1 MVLSVY
7 LSRYLR
13 APEPKKPPFWGSNL
27 QLKITPNP
35 PKQCQIWIAGILGLV
50 CGPLSSYWDHAW
62 FPSMALA
69 ISHHTS
75 CSFTHSNARSSWK
88 SCQFIRYLLNTY
100 VTLSPHFT
108 IFMNPSTV
116 KPGGVTPRLHNHPG
130 TGFHGTIAAAAHLL
144 VRELISFSFQIA
156 PMFNLKRLAW
166 GRVVYICMYVC
177 MYTVYYIYIYIYIYR

>member
-13 APEPKKPPFWGSNL
+13 VAEPKKPPFWGSNL
-27 QLKITPNP
+27 QLKITANP
-35 PKQCQIWIAGILGLV
+35 PKQCQIWTAGILGLV

-62 FPSMALA
+62 FPSMALP

-156 PMFNLKRLAW
+156 PMFNLKRLAL
-166 GRVVYICMYVC
+166 GRVVYICMYVYC
-177 MYTVYYIYIYIYIYR
+177 ILHIYIYMYIHGR